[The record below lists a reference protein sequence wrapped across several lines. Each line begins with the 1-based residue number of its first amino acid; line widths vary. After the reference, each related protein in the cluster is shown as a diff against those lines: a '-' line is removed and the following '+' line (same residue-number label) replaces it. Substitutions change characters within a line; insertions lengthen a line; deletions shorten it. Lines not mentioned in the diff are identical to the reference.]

1 MSERYGVGRLVGDE
15 EHDEVRRAL
24 GVLFVALT
32 RELIDMLA
40 QAEEVLLECLVT
52 LRLRLSGNIARIG
65 GEADLAIDDDGT
77 PIGVAHDDIRAKS
90 TTVISRRDD
99 RSRFITQ
106 RLLHEVM
113 LSSDEPALIEDALE
127 DQLTPVALH
136 LAITTQGTC
145 EAGGLLTDLL
155 TAKDEFLDGVLE
167 VEAFACFFLISLID
181 LLTEALEVLTQRGE
195 SLLRTLVEVF
205 GTLTHDV
212 IRDSTEAIA
221 QLFGELAL
229 LCLELLQLSSET
241 CTLGLNG
248 SKAHSGFISL
258 LLEGV
263 VALAKL
269 LMCLGS
275 RLKPCLQR
283 LELERLLMLSTLS
296 GSGYVSQFF
305 DALPC
310 VEEEH
315 EEDEAECPKEV
326 DHRLIGR

>member
-1 MSERYGVGRLVGDE
+1 M
-15 EHDEVRRAL
+15 
-24 GVLFVALT
+24 
-32 RELIDMLA
+32 
-40 QAEEVLLECLVT
+40 LLECLVT
-52 LRLRLSGNIARIG
+52 LCVCLSGDIARIG

-77 PIGVAHDDIRAKS
+77 PIGVADDDVRAK
-90 TTVISRRDD
+90 TTAVISRRDD
-99 RSRFITQ
+99 RSRLITQ

-113 LSSDEPALIEDALE
+113 LASDEPALIEDALE
-127 DQLTPVALH
+127 DQLTPVTLH

-155 TAKDEFLDGVLE
+155 TAEDELLDGVLE
-167 VEAFACFFLISLID
+167 VEAFARLFLIGLID

-195 SLLRTLVEVF
+195 SLLRTLVKVF
-205 GTLTHDV
+205 GTLAHDV
-212 IRDSTEAIA
+212 IRYGTEAIA

-229 LCLELLQLSSET
+229 LCLELLQLGSET
-241 CTLGLNG
+241 CTLGPDG
-248 SKAHSGFISL
+248 SKAHGGFISL
-258 LLEGV
+258 LLEGI

-269 LMCLGS
+269 LICLGS
-275 RLKPCLQR
+275 RLELRLQR
-283 LELERLLMLSTLS
+283 LELERLLMLGTLS
-296 GSGYVSQFF
+296 GSGYVSKFF